1 MKVIYGYEAK
11 ASYLKGKYAFKRLYE
26 TDGPG
31 KKKAADVIKTSAAC
45 MLSH

>member
-1 MKVIYGYEAK
+1 MKVIYGYKAK
-11 ASYLKGKYAFKRLYE
+11 ASYLKGKYTFKRLYE

-31 KKKAADVIKTSAAC
+31 KKKAADTIKISAAC

>member
-1 MKVIYGYEAK
+1 MKVIYGYKAK

-31 KKKAADVIKTSAAC
+31 KKKAADTIKISAAC